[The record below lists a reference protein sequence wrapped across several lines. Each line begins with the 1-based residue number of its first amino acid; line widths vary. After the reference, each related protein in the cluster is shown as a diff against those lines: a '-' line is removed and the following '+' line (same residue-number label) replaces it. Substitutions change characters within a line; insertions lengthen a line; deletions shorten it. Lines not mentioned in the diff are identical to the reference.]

1 MHMNSMVPGMGLVHL
16 SALCVQKLPGFGA
29 GDEVVTRIWCWQRV
43 SDWMWG
49 IMGLVECVEFA
60 DSCKS

>member
-29 GDEVVTRIWCWQRV
+29 GDEVVTRIWCLQRV